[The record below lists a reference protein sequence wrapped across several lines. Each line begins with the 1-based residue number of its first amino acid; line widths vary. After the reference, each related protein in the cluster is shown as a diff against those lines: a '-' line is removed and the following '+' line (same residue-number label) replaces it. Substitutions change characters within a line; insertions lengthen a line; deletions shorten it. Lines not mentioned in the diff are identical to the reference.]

1 MDPGARRADPADKRP
16 ASTATGPRMSD
27 EARTTFLARPLIAR
41 LATSDSSEPRVL
53 PMWFYWDGERVWME
67 TGADFPNARILR
79 ANSRAAI
86 TFDESEGGLKL
97 RAVIMRGTVDVI
109 DAPNEFITT
118 TIRRIYVRYVGE
130 DGLKDP
136 KVVAMGRGRH
146 VILRFTPTFETS
158 WDATSAPA
166 RPR

>member
-1 MDPGARRADPADKRP
+1 MDAGARRADAADKRP
-16 ASTATGPRMSD
+16 ASTATGLRMSD

-41 LATSDSSEPRVL
+41 LATSDRNEPRVL

-97 RAVIMRGTVDVI
+97 RAIIMRGTVDVI
-109 DAPNEFITT
+109 DAPNEFIAT

-130 DGLKDP
+130 DGLQDP
-136 KVVAMGRGRH
+136 EVEAMVHGQH

-158 WDATSAPA
+158 WDATRVPA